1 MRPSRSLLSPTA
13 ATLFA
18 MTCLFVV
25 AALSAASPP
34 THSPG
39 ADWHDAAPVM
49 LPLTSPAAGGA
60 AEPILRVAEEFS
72 DGLRLEFEL
81 PALATQAIEIGGE
94 TFQLLAIEGGGV
106 SGAAGQPM
114 LPTFSRLI
122 EIPAE
127 AGITYTVTARE
138 TIALQGYR
146 PLPLQPEDGG
156 EFVIDRAAYERAGFL
171 GEEPARIGQPAIARG
186 RRVVPITFAP
196 VRYDPS
202 RDLLEVATRIEVE
215 IRYAGVDLRNA
226 LTHQPRRIPPS
237 FDRLYH
243 SLIVNYEGPREGQDI
258 AAGSY
263 VLICRDDPNVVALL
277 QPLVEWRTRKG
288 FEVHLATTT
297 ETGNTSSSIQAW
309 LRDAYN
315 NWENPPE
322 FITLVGDATGSYSVA
337 AGGSNSDF
345 EYSQLDGG
353 DYLADAHV
361 GRISIET
368 LNQLELYV
376 EKIVGY
382 ERTPYMEQTNWY
394 TEACLTGDPGSSGI
408 TCVQIMQWHK
418 IRLLEYGYTEVDTIF
433 SSPFVSQM
441 MSSMNSGVGIFS
453 YRGYLG
459 MSGFDGGDVNALNN
473 GRKLIY
479 AINITCG
486 TGSWTSG
493 TAISESW
500 IRAGSPGSPKGGIAS
515 IGAATSGTHTRYNN
529 CFTYGIWRGAYWENL
544 WTFGESFTRGT
555 YELYVNYN
563 QGDPGA
569 VSTWCRYINLMGD
582 AAGEL
587 WTGVPAAI
595 SVTHPGSV
603 PLGANSV
610 HVQVRAGL
618 SPVPDARVCLW
629 NGDDTHIVG
638 YTDADGAVDV
648 PISAWFPG
656 EMKITVTK
664 HDHHPYLAT
673 IPVAQEDLFVGYL
686 GHTLD
691 DDDADESSGNGDGLA
706 NPGETLEIPVNARNF
721 GTQTAYDVTGTL
733 TCEDPYVTILDD
745 SELFGDIDAG
755 WTAWSSDDFD
765 LTVSG
770 GAPNRHLIRLALDL
784 ESGAD
789 SWRSLIDLPVVAAE
803 LYFDDVTLYDMGTQI
818 DPGDTGEISVAITN
832 LGDADA
838 SDVTADLLS
847 NSSWVTVT
855 DASGSYPDIGVGATR
870 ENTDDRFGI
879 AADEECF
886 DGHLADMVL
895 VLDFSGGARDTVH
908 FVLQV
913 GSAASTDPTG
923 PDRYGYYA
931 FDNTDTGYEHAPVY
945 DWVEIASNHGGPGID
960 VGLNDSG
967 GSNDDS
973 RVVDL
978 PFPFTFY
985 GESFTRATICSNG
998 WLSMGATY
1006 LENRRNWNIP
1016 AAGAPPYLIAPM
1028 WDNLYQSG
1036 DDQVYHW
1043 YDEANHRYIVQ
1054 WSRLRNNQGGST
1066 ENFEAILYDP
1076 AYYETPTGDGEI
1088 VFQYETFNNSD
1099 YLQHYCT
1106 VGIENEDQTDGV
1118 CYSYFNRYTAG
1129 SPTISSG
1136 RAIKFTAIP
1145 NQPRGTLSG
1154 LVRNATD
1161 GDAPIADATVRILE
1175 LEDQITTNADGSYQI
1190 AIPVGSYTLVA
1201 DHVSFAPDTAF
1212 SVLIVQSET
1221 TEVDFSLIDDLPPR
1235 VTHTTNLTNTGDD
1248 VGPYTVYTSVSDY
1261 STLESITLVYRIRA
1275 GNWIELP
1282 MTPLGDEHYRADI
1295 QGQPYGTLIE
1305 YYARATDVGELVG
1318 LDPPGAPETTY
1329 EFWVLEP
1336 LLSSDLESGVSDWE
1350 HYVATGGFV
1359 DQWHLST
1366 QRNHTPLG
1374 SWSWKLGA
1382 EGPGNYAEY
1391 GDGALELPPIELDGD
1406 PVTLTFWQWIAAE
1419 AEESQPGYA
1428 YDGGLL
1434 EVSVD
1439 GGDWTQIFPF
1449 GSYPY
1454 RILHGGDP
1462 GPFPAE
1468 TPVFSGRRNWTQ
1480 ISIQLAEL
1488 DGSVR
1493 IRFRFGSDGSNGLEG
1508 WYIDDLQILPN
1519 GPGSSDAT
1527 DFAAVPRILALRAST
1542 PNPFRAAGRPV
1553 RISFDLPRASEA
1565 RLAIFD
1571 VAGRQIRQL
1580 VNGTL
1585 PAGVHDAHW
1594 DGRAANGRSATG
1606 GIYFYILEA
1615 DQQRIARRLLLM
1627 R

>member
-1 MRPSRSLLSPTA
+1 MLPKSTHPAVSIFTSGLIVLCASL
-13 ATLFA
+13 
-18 MTCLFVV
+18 
-25 AALSAASPP
+25 ALASPCGASGAFATGP
-34 THSPG
+34 AEILFLGDSLAGEGIPEVRVIARG
-39 ADWHDAAPVM
+39 ADGIRIACH
-49 LPLTSPAAGGA
+49 LPQLSVQPMSA
-60 AEPILRVAEEFS
+60 
-72 DGLRLEFEL
+72 
-81 PALATQAIEIGGE
+81 GGE

-459 MSGFDGGDVNALNN
+459 MSGFDGGDVNALAN

-486 TGSWTSG
+486 TGTWTSG

-515 IGAATSGTHTRYNN
+515 IGAATYGTHTRYNN
-529 CFTYGIWRGAYWENL
+529 CFTYGIWRGAYWEDL

-587 WTGVPAAI
+587 WTGVPAELEVDVPATLPVGGNSAI
-595 SVTHPGSV
+595 ITVTDHGL
-603 PLGANSV
+603 PLAGA
-610 HVQVRAGL
+610 
-618 SPVPDARVCLW
+618 DVCLW
-629 NGDDTHIVG
+629 KDGEIHVVERTA
-638 YTDADGAVDV
+638 ADGVADL
-648 PISAWFPG
+648 PIPVATAG
-656 EMKITVTK
+656 EVLVTVTK
-664 HDHHPYLAT
+664 HDHHPYLGSVQIA
-673 IPVAQEDLFVGYL
+673 AADHFVGYY
-686 GHTLD
+686 GHQI
-691 DDDADESSGNGDGLA
+691 DDDATGTSSGNGDGLL
-706 NPGETLEIPVNARNF
+706 NPTERIELPVHVRNF
-721 GTQTAYDVTGTL
+721 GSQTETDIAGTL
-733 TCEDPYVTILDD
+733 TCEDPYVTILD
-745 SELFGDIDAG
+745 EIEEFGDLAPG
-755 WTAWSSDDFD
+755 TAAWSADDFD
-765 LTVSG
+765 LEIDG
-770 GAPNRHLIRLALDL
+770 GAPNGHVIRCGLDL
-784 ESGAD
+784 QSG
-789 SWRSLIDLPVVAAE
+789 SRIWHSLIDLTVVAAE
-803 LYFDDVTLYDMGTQI
+803 FRYDDYTFSGPGGQP
-818 DPGDTGEISVAITN
+818 DPGES
-832 LGDADA
+832 GDLTVTIENIGGAPGDM
-838 SDVTADLLS
+838 VTATLS
-847 NSSWVTVT
+847 SGSSWVTVT
-855 DASGSYPDIGVGATR
+855 DSQGGYGGIGMGVTDT
-870 ENTDDRFGI
+870 NTGNPFRISISVDCFPGHI
-879 AADEECF
+879 AP
-886 DGHLADMVL
+886 MVMRL
-895 VLDFSGGARDTVH
+895 EFSGGARDTID
-908 FVLQV
+908 FAIQV
-913 GSAASTDPTG
+913 GSASSSDPTG
-923 PDRYGYYA
+923 PDAYGYYA
-931 FDNTDTGYEHAPVY
+931 FDNSDTAYLDAPVY
-945 DWVEIASNHGGPGID
+945 AWVEIASNHGGPGTD

-1054 WSRLRNNQGGST
+1054 WSRVRNNQGGST

-1076 AYYETPTGDGEI
+1076 VHYPTDSGDGEI
-1088 VFQYETFNNSD
+1088 VFQYDIFNNSD
-1099 YLQHYCT
+1099 YVQHYCT
-1106 VGIENEDQTDGV
+1106 VGIENADQTDGV
-1118 CYSYFNRYTAG
+1118 CYGYFNYYNPGAA
-1129 SPTISSG
+1129 TISSG
-1136 RAIKFTAIP
+1136 RAIKFTPLSAS
-1145 NQPRGTLSG
+1145 PRGVLTGTITNATNGGTPLAGATILLVENDFTMTSGADGVYHG
-1154 LVRNATD
+1154 LV
-1161 GDAPIADATVRILE
+1161 PIGIYTV
-1175 LEDQITTNADGSYQI
+1175 
-1190 AIPVGSYTLVA
+1190 VA
-1201 DHVSFAPDTAF
+1201 SHPSFAPDTSL
-1212 SVLIVQSET
+1212 SVWVIRDQT
-1221 TEVDFSLIDDLPPR
+1221 TERDFALEDILPPVISGTSDLP
-1235 VTHTTNLTNTGDD
+1235 NTGDD
-1248 VGPYTVYTSVSDY
+1248 IGPYLVTTTVTEFSDFTRLALLY
-1261 STLESITLVYRIRA
+1261 NARGTGWNEIALDDLGEGHYQAAIPGQIHGSLVK
-1275 GNWIELP
+1275 
-1282 MTPLGDEHYRADI
+1282 
-1295 QGQPYGTLIE
+1295 
-1305 YYARATDVGELVG
+1305 YYIAAEDVGG
-1318 LDPPGAPETTY
+1318 LSACDPANAPWESY
-1329 EFWVLEP
+1329 EFWVLPP
-1336 LLSSDLESGVSDWE
+1336 LFSDDHESGAGDWS
-1350 HYVATGGFV
+1350 HYIVTPDFA
-1359 DQWHLST
+1359 DQWHLSE
-1366 QRNHTPLG
+1366 QQNHSPEG
-1374 SWSWKLGA
+1374 SWSWKFGDPTD
-1382 EGPGNYAEY
+1382 GTYADLA
-1391 GDGALELPPIELDGD
+1391 DGALESVALDLDGD
-1406 PVTLTFWQWIAAE
+1406 ASLFFWHWMDAEVSAAH
-1419 AEESQPGYA
+1419 AGYA
-1428 YDGGLL
+1428 YDGGLV
-1434 EVSVD
+1434 EISID
-1439 GGDWTQIFPF
+1439 GGPWNQITPV
-1449 GSYPY
+1449 GGYPY
-1454 RILHGGDP
+1454 LVRNGETL

-1468 TPVFSGRRNWTQ
+1468 TPIFSGTHDW
-1480 ISIQLAEL
+1480 QLAHFEL
-1488 DGSVR
+1488 DEVTGAVR
-1493 IRFRFGSDGSNGLEG
+1493 LRFRFGSDGAVNQIG
-1508 WYIDDLQILPN
+1508 WHIDDVQLISSS
-1519 GPGSSDAT
+1519 PGAQGSGESSARPT
-1527 DFAAVPRILALRAST
+1527 VLALHPAR
-1542 PNPFRAAGRPV
+1542 PNPFGAGAGTT
-1553 RISFDLPRASEA
+1553 RIRFDLPQTGRVQIEILDVGGRVVRRLIDETVPAGFHEAVWDARDSRGHRVGTGIYFCTLQAPEA
-1565 RLAIFD
+1565 RLT
-1571 VAGRQIRQL
+1571 Q
-1580 VNGTL
+1580 
-1585 PAGVHDAHW
+1585 
-1594 DGRAANGRSATG
+1594 
-1606 GIYFYILEA
+1606 
-1615 DQQRIARRLLLM
+1615 RLLM
-1627 R
+1627 VR